1 MAGTRRN
8 GEELERTGNSEPI
21 PIPLGNSVA
30 GEARLSIQETP
41 NSAAEGNLSPSIQAT
56 DPVAE
61 TNPLL
66 PIEETGPAHLRN
78 LSELPEAIPHFVHRQ
93 SDELSKI
100 LTCLR
105 PENRCKCVL
114 LHGAP
119 GIGKTTLAIKAANEI
134 LLPNGHEL
142 VVYINCK
149 YIYSYADFSEKVIRQ
164 IYHSRYPANNPEAE
178 IKNRLI
184 ALNKSFFI
192 LLLLDNF
199 EFLLGNANDNEQE
212 NRRSAASLFPN
223 SNDRRLIENSIVE
236 ISKCARNVKLLVT
249 SSRAVC
255 FPQIGEKKIT
265 LNPFSPEETFELLN
279 KAHGDRQITE
289 ETSNRLRKTCSGIPL
304 VLYTLVSS
312 ALNVVDLV
320 DYMSSM
326 EILERIKIVPSD
338 LKITKCLDY
347 CFSRLGP
354 QEQRTLLSVA
364 LLRGWFTVLKAA
376 KAFCTSSERDIS
388 GHVVELANCSLL
400 QQNKF
405 GKTWRYTFLSTI
417 REYCMV
423 KAAKEEEFR
432 EVLSGARN
440 LLIDHLISFLK
451 DTFKKFLSKDAVES
465 AIEDFSWEKENV
477 MQLVEWIDLG
487 EVDAERVTKC
497 IDAFNMAGELLAK
510 MMANSTFEKVY
521 KSLEQKCE
529 EIGDQRRLGECLT
542 SRGIKEIFNCTCTAG
557 LCDKAIAR
565 AQPYLERANKI
576 QSDLGINRGNSRAQC
591 LAKLGRCLAK
601 SNDTRGRGRALI
613 EDAIL
618 IRRNAV
624 TTPDEEEGGENICH
638 VMLGATFND
647 KAVALSLESDHRQ
660 AVKIRRDEVLPIY
673 RERLGDHPFTATILN
688 NLSNNHRDLREIEPA
703 ERYVREAVEI
713 RLNLLDVHRDTCK
726 SLFDLGMVLKE
737 KREFQEAKT
746 NLEKCKAMQEK
757 VVNDDTIVEQT
768 QRELEA
774 VRQELGEL

>member
-1 MAGTRRN
+1 MVDKI
-8 GEELERTGNSEPI
+8 NSS
-21 PIPLGNSVA
+21 LY
-30 GEARLSIQETP
+30 L
-41 NSAAEGNLSPSIQAT
+41 
-56 DPVAE
+56 
-61 TNPLL
+61 NP
-66 PIEETGPAHLRN
+66 HLRN

-119 GIGKTTLAIKAANEI
+119 GIGKTTLAIKAANEV

-199 EFLLGNANDNEQE
+199 EFLLGNANDNEQVE
-212 NRRSAASLFPN
+212 NQRSAASSCPDC
-223 SNDRRLIENSIVE
+223 NDRRMIKNSIGE

-249 SSRAVC
+249 SSRIVC
-255 FPQIGEKKIT
+255 FPQIWGKTMT
-265 LNPFSPEETFELLN
+265 LNPFSSEESFELLK
-279 KAHGDRQITE
+279 KAPGDRLITV
-289 ETSNRLRKTCSGIPL
+289 ETSNQLHETCNGIPL
-304 VLYTLVSS
+304 VLHTFMSS
-312 ALNVVDLV
+312 AANLVDLV
-320 DYMSSM
+320 DYMSSSPPEKKM
-326 EILERIKIVPSD
+326 QTFERMNTVPQDQISE
-338 LKITKCLDY
+338 CLNY
-347 CFSRLGP
+347 CFSRLRP
-354 QEQRTLLSVA
+354 HEQHTLLSVA
-364 LLRGWFTVLKAA
+364 LLRGWFTPLKAA
-376 KAFCTSSERDIS
+376 KAFCSATSSELGII
-388 GHVVELANCSLL
+388 GHVVELGNCSLL

-405 GKTWRYTFLSTI
+405 GETWRYTFLSII
-417 REYCMV
+417 REYCKL
-423 KAAKEEEFR
+423 KAATEERFR
-432 EVLSGARN
+432 EVLSCARN
-440 LLIDHLISFLK
+440 LLVDHLISFLK
-451 DTFKKFLSKDAVES
+451 DTSKKFLSKDAVES
-465 AIEDFSWEKENV
+465 AIEDFAWEKENV
-477 MQLVEWIDLG
+477 IQLVEWIDSG

-542 SRGIKEIFNCTCTAG
+542 SLGIKEIFNCTCTAG

-601 SNDTRGRGRALI
+601 SNDTRERGRALI

-618 IRRNAV
+618 IRRNALR
-624 TTPDEEEGGENICH
+624 TPDEEEGGKNVCH

-647 KAVALSLESDHRQ
+647 KAVALSLENHHEQ
-660 AVKIRRDEVLPIY
+660 AVEIRENDVLPIY

-688 NLSNNHRDLREIEPA
+688 NLSNNYRDLGKIEAA
-703 ERYVREAVEI
+703 EQYVREALEI
-713 RLNLLDVHRDTCK
+713 RLKLLGVHRDTAK

-737 KREFQEAKT
+737 KRDFQQAKT
-746 NLEKCKAMQEK
+746 YLKRCKEMQEK
-757 VVNDDTIVEQT
+757 LANDDTIVQQT
-768 QRELEA
+768 QQELEA
-774 VRQELGEL
+774 VCLELGELPQRAAP